1 MFQVDLILVEKFKR
15 VRVADVV
22 DALDR
27 YGYHDRI
34 LISREIRPLYSGIRI
49 AGHALTVQTRKAIE
63 EIPSMAPEEWEKF
76 AGEWY
81 SKKANYELFMKHAGP
96 GIVITVNAAECPDV
110 GFWGSNV
117 SLQAKAKGVE
127 GVVIDGGC
135 RDTWEIQLLKI
146 PVFCKTRGRTE
157 VIGRLEIPPDGV
169 NIPVTIGGVTVYP
182 GDIVVGDDDG
192 LVVVPKIIAGKVAER
207 AEKQLEA
214 DRASQKP
221 FLEKLGLRLI

>member
-1 MFQVDLILVEKFKR
+1 MFQVDLTLVERLKR

-34 LISREIRPLYSGIRI
+34 LISREIRPLYPGIRM
-49 AGHALTVQTRKAIE
+49 AGHALTVQTRRARE
-63 EIPSMAPEEWEKF
+63 EIPSMSPEEWEKY

-81 SKKANYELFMKHAGP
+81 NKRANYELFMKYAGP
-96 GIVITVNAAECPDV
+96 GIVITVNSAECPDV

-117 SLQAKAKGVE
+117 GLQAKAKGVE

-135 RDTWEIQLLKI
+135 RDTGEIRLLQI
-146 PVFCKTRGRTE
+146 PVFCRTHGRTE
-157 VIGRLEIPPDGV
+157 VVGRLEIPPDGV

-192 LVVVPKIIAGKVAER
+192 LVVVPRDIADKVVEK

-214 DRASQKP
+214 DRMAQKP
-221 FLEKLGLRLI
+221 LLEKLGLRLA